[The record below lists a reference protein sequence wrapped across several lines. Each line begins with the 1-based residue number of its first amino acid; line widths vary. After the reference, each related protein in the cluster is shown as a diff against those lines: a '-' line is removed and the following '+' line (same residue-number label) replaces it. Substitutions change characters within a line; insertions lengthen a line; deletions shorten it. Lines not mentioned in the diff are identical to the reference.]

1 MFKFAVLC
9 AFLAAATAEPSAIIS
24 NLGYSAN
31 IVAPATTVVSS
42 YPNNL
47 FYSAPYY
54 SSAPLAYSTPLGYS
68 HLIKKRSAPLA
79 VSSYTAPSPY
89 FVSTPLATSY
99 ASPLAA
105 SYAINTPLTT
115 TYTAAGPLASS
126 YITPYYATAAHL
138 IKKRSAPFFAPSTY
152 VAPYASYSAATPFVP
167 TTYAVGSPYV
177 STPLITATPF
187 GYNAHLIKK
196 RSAPLAVSAY
206 SAPAAFSHQSRFD
219 YRSDSP
225 AITYSSYSPF
235 PYSSP
240 IAVPHVF

>member
-1 MFKFAVLC
+1 MFKLAVLC
-9 AFLAAATAEPSAIIS
+9 AFLAAATAEPSAILS
-24 NLGYSAN
+24 PLGYSAN

-47 FYSAPYY
+47 FYSSPYY
-54 SSAPLAYSTPLGYS
+54 SSAPLAYSAPLSYS

-79 VSSYTAPSPY
+79 VSSYIAPSPY
-89 FVSTPLATSY
+89 FASTPLAASY

-126 YITPYYATAAHL
+126 YISPYYATNAHL
-138 IKKRSAPFFAPSTY
+138 IKKRSAPFIVPSSY
-152 VAPYASYSAATPFVP
+152 VAPYASYPAATPFVP
-167 TTYAVGSPYV
+167 ATYAAAGPYV
-177 STPLITATPF
+177 STPLISSTPF
-187 GYNAHLIKK
+187 GYNTHFIKK
-196 RSAPLAVSAY
+196 RSAALAVAPY
-206 SAPAAFSHQSRFD
+206 AAPAAFSHQSRFD
-219 YRSDSP
+219 YRSNSP

-235 PYSSP
+235 AYSSP